1 LKSVSAFEIV
11 AVIVLLMVGYWAI
24 SALWPRTRW
33 HQVLGVRRDA
43 NLGDIRKSYEA
54 RLADARG
61 DERMRAQIERAYEEA
76 LSSRDSQ

>member
-1 LKSVSAFEIV
+1 MSAFETV
-11 AVIVLLMVGYWAI
+11 AVIVLLMVGYWVI

-43 NLGDIRKSYEA
+43 SLGDIRKSYEA

-76 LSSRDSQ
+76 LSAREPQ